1 MFYALLTLFSALS
14 ISTVAAYF
22 SIIGLATIFPGS
34 MAAVITMGTALE
46 IGKIVAAIWLHRNW
60 KRAPFLIKSYLIFG
74 VLILMGITSMGIFGF
89 LSKSHIEH
97 AQQAEK
103 AIALVEQVDNKI
115 EREQQYI
122 ERQNSLIEQTEQSSD
137 KLSDKSEGFIKLEQQ
152 KIEQINQD
160 LERDIK
166 LDMKQLSTTTDRLK
180 QLDKQLSDAKT
191 KDYGLFTDKK
201 KLIQQLVDEQSL
213 EREELVEKKR
223 VTESRVDEYRKIA
236 SDNINTIRVRIEQY
250 QATSF
255 NQPED
260 VTTRIATLNK
270 NINDS
275 FDRIDELKTKR
286 FDLNDGSKQLEAEVG
301 PIKYVAEAIYGET
314 GQDVIDKAVRL
325 IIILLIFVFDPL
337 AILLVIAANMSLR
350 ERNGEL
356 ITFTTF
362 DDTVTE
368 TAEDIIPENTEE
380 ELAEQ
385 LEAVER
391 VMEEDREILAK
402 LANGDSLNPAD
413 RQRIKNLDWLI
424 DKNRK

>member
-122 ERQNSLIEQTEQSSD
+122 ERQKSLIEQTEQSSD

-236 SDNINTIRVRIEQY
+236 SDSINTIRVRIEQY

-301 PIKYVAEAIYGET
+301 PIKYVVEMIGDMT
-314 GQDVIDKAVRL
+314 GAQVDIEDAVRWV
-325 IIILLIFVFDPL
+325 IMILIFVFDPL
-337 AILLVIAANMSLR
+337 AILLVIAAHIS
-350 ERNGEL
+350 
-356 ITFTTF
+356 
-362 DDTVTE
+362 
-368 TAEDIIPENTEE
+368 
-380 ELAEQ
+380 
-385 LEAVER
+385 
-391 VMEEDREILAK
+391 
-402 LANGDSLNPAD
+402 LANQNIGRFFKKKARTSENVEQPVVDEKPPVVDTKAATD
-413 RQRIKNLDWLI
+413 VIEKNFDIPKDFL
-424 DKNRK
+424 K